1 MIVIPPSVL
10 RPRNE
15 NVKLSKPTFTDADVE
30 PAANETLSKSSH
42 SDPITAAPLQA
53 IMQAVQRAVLSG
65 ANDFLTNRSL
75 LGPVDIHREAMM
87 AAARCQ
93 LAAQLDAVFS

>member
-1 MIVIPPSVL
+1 
-10 RPRNE
+10 
-15 NVKLSKPTFTDADVE
+15 
-30 PAANETLSKSSH
+30 
-42 SDPITAAPLQA
+42 
-53 IMQAVQRAVLSG
+53 MQAVQRAVLSG